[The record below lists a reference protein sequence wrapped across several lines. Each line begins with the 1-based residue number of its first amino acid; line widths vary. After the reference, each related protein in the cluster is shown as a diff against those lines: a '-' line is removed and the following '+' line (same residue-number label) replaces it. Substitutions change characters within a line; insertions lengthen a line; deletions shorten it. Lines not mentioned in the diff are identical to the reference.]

1 MYKVIA
7 AVDNENGIGK
17 NNKIPWSIPIDM
29 THFRETTNGHI
40 VIMGRNTW
48 ESIPSKYKPLK
59 NRTNIILSTIL
70 TSVHGAFVFD
80 SIESCDRY
88 LNYHYKNWQTKIRYV
103 IGGAD
108 IYNQYIQ
115 KRLVRELIITKI
127 NNNYNCDTFLFD
139 YNQEFILHSENIINN
154 NLRISKYIYNN
165 IEEFKILDTLSTIL
179 QTGNSR
185 DDRTDVGTISVFG
198 KHFVYEMI
206 EINKDE
212 YVIPIIT
219 TKKIF
224 VRAIFEELLWMLN
237 GGCSSKQLENKNINI
252 WKGNSSREYLDAY
265 NLRDYNEGE
274 LGPIGYGFQYKHW
287 GAKFIPGKLD
297 YTGEGID
304 QIKILLDGLRI
315 DPYSRRHII
324 SGWNVADLDKMA
336 IYPCTHNYQ
345 FYVEDINN
353 EKYLS
358 VISTQRSGDAFLAAL
373 NWNIT
378 TTGMFLLLVATQVK
392 MKPYKIIHNIGDLH
406 IYNNHIEQVQTQIER
421 NPLPFPTIMVHNK
434 KKKIEDYKYTDLKIN
449 NYVSYESIRADMAI

>member
-1 MYKVIA
+1 MYKIIA

-29 THFRETTNGHI
+29 NHFRETTNNHI

-48 ESIPSKYKPLK
+48 ESIPNKYKPLK
-59 NRTNIILSTIL
+59 NRINIILSRVL
-70 TSVHGAFVFD
+70 TNIEGATVFN
-80 SIESCDRY
+80 SIESCDEY
-88 LNYHYKNWQTKIRYV
+88 LNYHYKDWQSKIRFV

-108 IYNQYIQ
+108 IYNQYVS
-115 KRLVRELIITKI
+115 KRLVRELIISKI

-139 YNQEFILHSENIINN
+139 YNKEFILNNEIIITNKFQIN
-154 NLRISKYIYNN
+154 TYIYNN
-165 IEEFKILDTLSTIL
+165 IEESKVLNTMSKILIL
-179 QTGNSR
+179 GNDRS
-185 DDRTDVGTISVFG
+185 DRTNTGTISIFG
-198 KHFVYEMI
+198 EQFKYKMT
-206 EINKDE
+206 EINENE
-212 YVIPIIT
+212 YIIPIMT

-237 GGCSSKQLENKNINI
+237 GGCSSKQLEEKKINI
-252 WKGNSSREYLDAY
+252 WKGNSSREYLDKY
-265 NLRDYNEGE
+265 NLKNYNEGE

-287 GAKFIPGKLD
+287 GATFIPGKLD

-304 QIKILLDGLRI
+304 QIKILLDGLKN

-353 EKYLS
+353 NKYLS

-373 NWNIT
+373 NWNVT
-378 TTGMFLLLVATQVK
+378 ATGLLLTLVATQVN
-392 MKPYKIIHNIGDLH
+392 MKPYMIIHNIGDLH
-406 IYNNHIEQVQTQIER
+406 IYKNHIEQVQQQLDR
-421 NPLPFPTIMVHNK
+421 NPLPYPTIKIINK
-434 KKKIEDYKYTDLKIN
+434 KDNIEDYKYNDIKIN
-449 NYVSYESIRADMAI
+449 NYVSYDAIKAEMAI